1 MIELTEK
8 YVFHIPL
15 YKCMDGELVLI
26 ELDDLLDELFDEFTK
41 NGFKSWY
48 VTKVE
53 SFYKSVTYDE
63 VLITIFTS
71 KDESPCKI
79 FEDWFRR
86 NNDILCQ
93 KYFAYEC
100 GNGMIICDLIS
111 N

>member
-15 YKCMDGELVLI
+15 YKCVDGELVLI
-26 ELDDLLDELFDEFTK
+26 DLDDLLDELFGEFTK

-48 VTKVE
+48 MTKVK

-63 VLITIFTS
+63 ILITIFTS
-71 KDESPCKI
+71 KDESPCEI
-79 FEDWFRR
+79 FEKWFRR

-100 GNGMIICDLIS
+100 GNRMIICDL
-111 N
+111 